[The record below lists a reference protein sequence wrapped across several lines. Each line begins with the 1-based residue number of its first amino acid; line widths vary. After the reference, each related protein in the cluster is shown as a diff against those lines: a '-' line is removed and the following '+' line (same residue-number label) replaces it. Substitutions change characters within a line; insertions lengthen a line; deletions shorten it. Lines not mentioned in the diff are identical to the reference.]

1 VNQIRPWEVWWV
13 DFSPRVGHEQAGDR
27 PAIVVGTPLACAIPN
42 GLALV
47 VPVTNTDRRLVWQPA
62 VVIGDRPSYAM
73 CDQIRAISLQRLR
86 RRHDVRLTVAEV
98 HAIRYALRQLIDVA

>member
-1 VNQIRPWEVWWV
+1 VTRVRPWEVWWV

-27 PAIVVGTPLACAIPN
+27 PAIVVGGRLACALPN

-62 VVIGDRPSYAM
+62 VVIGDRPSHAM
-73 CDQIRAISLQRLR
+73 CDQIRAISL
-86 RRHDVRLTVAEV
+86 
-98 HAIRYALRQLIDVA
+98 